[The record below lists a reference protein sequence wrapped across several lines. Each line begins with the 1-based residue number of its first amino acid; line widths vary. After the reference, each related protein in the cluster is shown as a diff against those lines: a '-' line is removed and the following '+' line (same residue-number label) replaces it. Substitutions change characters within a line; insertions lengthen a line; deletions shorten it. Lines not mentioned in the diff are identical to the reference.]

1 MSKEPINFR
10 KAFNKFSDARGF
22 LSASD
27 YRDLDFSINLKD
39 FHYQLLSHTE
49 HSNTFRGFH
58 YQEAPYEQEKIIF
71 LHCGKIIDIV
81 FPLTLKADCDV
92 TIIKLCPG
100 DVLFVPKGYAHGF
113 ISLCDNVVLQYLM
126 NKPFSPK
133 HYTGINGTKA
143 IAPAYAKCLMSE
155 KDAEL
160 PSNLQVDKSVK
171 RALIDWIALNSQKK
185 EV

>member
-1 MSKEPINFR
+1 MSKEPIIFR

-22 LSASD
+22 ICL
-27 YRDLDFSINLKD
+27 YYKFRFSLVLISTINFYL
-39 FHYQLLSHTE
+39 TE